1 MELLNNRRIP
11 QGVLL
16 FVRTQVTK
24 NYDILIER
32 RMIDMKKIKQFGC
45 IAIAIIA
52 GVTAFA
58 DSMKETKR
66 DQEIDE
72 MKERLDKLENK

>member
-1 MELLNNRRIP
+1 
-11 QGVLL
+11 
-16 FVRTQVTK
+16 
-24 NYDILIER
+24 
-32 RMIDMKKIKQFGC
+32 MKKIKQFSC

-66 DQEIDE
+66 DQEIDA
-72 MKERLDKLENK
+72 MKERLDRLENK

>member
-1 MELLNNRRIP
+1 
-11 QGVLL
+11 
-16 FVRTQVTK
+16 
-24 NYDILIER
+24 
-32 RMIDMKKIKQFGC
+32 MKKIKQFGC

-58 DSMKETKR
+58 DSMKESKR

-72 MKERLDKLENK
+72 MKERLDRLENK